1 MPLLHIKLNG
11 PRTRINIPST
21 IRRGRFKLKSY
32 RILFNRDDHGY
43 YHGAL
48 NCTVFNNG
56 NIMNFVKKDD
66 PNYFA
71 YDIPLFID
79 PEKKLT
85 HTENCDWDLGE
96 VQNVSSMIE
105 FNLQLYNCI
114 ERKRYPYAYFDST
127 DPAIRGLYGKA
138 TMYNSGVELDAQPY
152 FGMNI
157 PMYLV
162 PYSSL
167 TSSTESDEIVG
178 TTETVTTLSGTI
190 TNNLSATANVSITAT
205 PDTTTHYTEYKNPL
219 QENWTSTTLYN
230 ADGTVKATAAT
241 PIYPDAT
248 KYVHTGV
255 HVGTVDPRPG
265 QKDFDARSIDATEE
279 KLVFNSNSAIKGS
292 GFRKG
297 AIIYAYTIDL
307 VFEIL

>member
-1 MPLLHIKLNG
+1 MPILHVKLNG

-32 RILFNRDDHGY
+32 RILFNREDHGY

-48 NCTVFNNG
+48 NCTIFNSG

-79 PEKKLT
+79 PERKLT
-85 HTENCDWDLGE
+85 QSDNCDWDLGE

-105 FNLQLYNCI
+105 FNLDLYNCI
-114 ERKRYPYAYFDST
+114 ERKRYTTALFDSN
-127 DPAIRGLYGKA
+127 DPTIRGLYGKA
-138 TMYNSGVELDAQPY
+138 TMYNGSSELDAQPY
-152 FGMNI
+152 FGTSI
-157 PMYLV
+157 PMYIV

-167 TSSTESDEIVG
+167 TSE
-178 TTETVTTLSGTI
+178 TETDITTGVGNLALSLTDSNEAAGTPATLTGLPQNNTVT
-190 TNNLSATANVSITAT
+190 
-205 PDTTTHYTEYKNPL
+205 YTEYANRQ
-219 QENWTSTTLYN
+219 QEVWTHTVPFA
-230 ADGTVKATAAT
+230 ADGTAGAAAGSA
-241 PIYPDAT
+241 IYPDAR

-255 HVGTVDPRPG
+255 HVGKVDPRPG
-265 QKDFDARSIDATEE
+265 QKDFDTRYVDPIEE
-279 KLVFNSNSAIKGS
+279 KVVSKSAGAITGS

-307 VFEIL
+307 VFELL